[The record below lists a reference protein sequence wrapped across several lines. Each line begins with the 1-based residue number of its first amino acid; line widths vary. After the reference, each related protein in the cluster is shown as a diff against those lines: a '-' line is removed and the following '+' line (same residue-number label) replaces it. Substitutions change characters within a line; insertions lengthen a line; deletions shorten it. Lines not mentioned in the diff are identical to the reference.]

1 MRKITTYLFR
11 HLSVAMIFVT
21 MTLTF
26 AVWLMQSLRLI
37 DMIVNKGLP
46 LSLFLY
52 MSSLLLP
59 TLLSLILPIA
69 LFAALMFVYNRL
81 TMDSELV
88 VMQASGVS
96 SFGLAKPALV
106 MAGLITV
113 IGYSL
118 SLYLL
123 PTAYREFKELQ
134 FIIRND
140 YSSVLLQEGVFTTLS
155 DEVTVFVRERNSDG
169 NLAGIFVHDNRIAD
183 RPVTMMAE
191 SGTLL
196 RTDNGP
202 RVIMINGNRQEVSK
216 TTGQLS
222 LLYFDNYSLD
232 VRAVDK
238 GAGKRWHE
246 ARERY
251 LHELF
256 APDMNDS
263 DDVKN
268 IQKLRSEGHQRIV
281 MPLYA
286 LVFTLIGLAALL
298 GGSFNRRGQTKRI
311 AAAISL
317 VVLFQASAIGFANL
331 AARFNWAEPLL
342 YVNILIPVFG
352 SIFVLSSKH
361 LRKKKMPPLP
371 PAVTAAGSI

>member
-11 HLSVAMIFVT
+11 HLSVAMILVT
-21 MTLTF
+21 LTLTF

-46 LSLFLY
+46 LSMFLY

-59 TLLSLILPIA
+59 TFLSLILPIA
-69 LFAALMFVYNRL
+69 LFAAFMFVYNRL

-88 VMQASGVS
+88 AMQAAGVS

-155 DEVTVFVRERNSDG
+155 KQVTVYVRERSSDG
-169 NLAGIFVHDNRIAD
+169 KLAGIFVHDNRIPE

-238 GAGKRWHE
+238 GAGKRWME

-256 APDMNDS
+256 APDMDNP

-268 IQKLRSEGHQRIV
+268 IQKLRAEGHQRIV
-281 MPLYA
+281 LPLYA
-286 LVFTLIGLAALL
+286 FVFTLIGLAALL
-298 GGSFNRRGQTKRI
+298 GGSFDRRGQSKRI
-311 AAAISL
+311 SVAIGL
-317 VVLFQASAIGFANL
+317 VVLFEASAIGFANL
-331 AARFNWAEPLL
+331 GARFNWAEPLL
-342 YVNILIPVFG
+342 YLNVLIPVLG
-352 SIFVLSSKH
+352 SIFVLSTKH
-361 LRKKKMPPLP
+361 VRKKKTRPLP